1 MFFSRRRV
9 TGALAAGGLG
19 FFCARGKA
27 FAAGPKPRLISLVI
41 SEQFRTDYIDR
52 FGNFFVAGGFRRLRQ
67 EGSYF
72 QDCQMAASTFTCSG
86 LATLATGAYP
96 ELHGIVADT
105 WYDRKE
111 HKPVLA
117 SLEKLQ
123 GTTLSD
129 EVMSADSRNRIF
141 GVGGALSSLELLTGR
156 LPTRLFSMLSDGEYE
171 GRGSGPA
178 MPWFEEYRQANPPGR
193 LKGAGWQVLGG
204 SKSVPPLRTLTADPD
219 RPETFSALYRSSPFA
234 QAAQFG
240 LLRDLIGR
248 ERLGQGPATD
258 VVAVSLDSMALL
270 GYEVGADSP
279 LMREMVLHLDR
290 EMEALLTLLD
300 KSVGAHNYILAFSAA
315 HGAVRQ
321 GGEPRARYA
330 IQGEAV
336 ARSIQQ
342 ALAAQYDVK
351 NTRAAYVER
360 YIYPFLYLRLD
371 SLKRSYIDTREART
385 QAGRAALRVPGV
397 AGYYTADGDCS
408 HTGEWL
414 RRFRN
419 SFHAV
424 RSGDVMLAYE
434 PECVEDFGA
443 GRGISYGSLY
453 NYESRVP
460 LILFGGPFA
469 PQSFDY
475 AVESTDV
482 APTLAHALGVA
493 WPSSATGRVL
503 ADALASG

>member
-1 MFFSRRRV
+1 
-9 TGALAAGGLG
+9 
-19 FFCARGKA
+19 
-27 FAAGPKPRLISLVI
+27 
-41 SEQFRTDYIDR
+41 
-52 FGNFFVAGGFRRLRQ
+52 
-67 EGSYF
+67 
-72 QDCQMAASTFTCSG
+72 
-86 LATLATGAYP
+86 
-96 ELHGIVADT
+96 
-105 WYDRKE
+105 
-111 HKPVLA
+111 
-117 SLEKLQ
+117 
-123 GTTLSD
+123 
-129 EVMSADSRNRIF
+129 
-141 GVGGALSSLELLTGR
+141 
-156 LPTRLFSMLSDGEYE
+156 MLSDGEYA
-171 GRGSGPA
+171 GRGSA
-178 MPWFEEYRQANPPGR
+178 AASMWFEEYRQANPPAR

-204 SKSVPPLRTLTADPD
+204 AKSVPPLRTLTADPD
-219 RPETFSALYRSSPFA
+219 HPESFPALYRSSPFA
-234 QAAQFG
+234 QAAQFE
-240 LLRDLIGR
+240 LLRDLINR

-290 EMEALLTLLD
+290 DMEALLSLLD
-300 KSVGAHNYILAFSAA
+300 KNLGVHNYMLAFTAA

-321 GGEPRARYA
+321 AGEPRARFA
-330 IQGEAV
+330 VETV

-342 ALAAQYDVK
+342 ALAAQYDLK
-351 NTRAAYVER
+351 AARGVYVER

-371 SLKRSYIDTREART
+371 SLRRSYIDPREART

-408 HTGEWL
+408 HSGEWL

-434 PECVEDFGA
+434 PEHVEDFGA

-469 PQSFDY
+469 PQAFDY
-475 AVESTDV
+475 SVESTDI
-482 APTLAHALGVA
+482 APTIAHALGIA

>member
-1 MFFSRRRV
+1 
-9 TGALAAGGLG
+9 
-19 FFCARGKA
+19 
-27 FAAGPKPRLISLVI
+27 
-41 SEQFRTDYIDR
+41 
-52 FGNFFVAGGFRRLRQ
+52 
-67 EGSYF
+67 
-72 QDCQMAASTFTCSG
+72 MAASTFTSSG
-86 LATLATGAYP
+86 LATISTGAYP
-96 ELHGIVADT
+96 ELHGIVADS
-105 WYDRKE
+105 WYDRRE
-111 HKPVLA
+111 HKPISAALD
-117 SLEKLQ
+117 KLQ
-123 GTTLSD
+123 GSTLSD
-129 EVMSADSRNRIF
+129 EVMAADSRNRVF
-141 GVGGALSSLELLTGR
+141 GVGGVLASLELLAGR
-156 LPTRLFSMLSDGEYE
+156 SPTRLFSTQSDGAYE
-171 GRGSGPA
+171 GRGSGAA
-178 MPWFEEYRQANPPGR
+178 MPWFDEYRQANPPGR

-204 SKSVPPLRTLTADPD
+204 ATGVPPLRTLAADPD
-219 RPETFSALYRSSPFA
+219 HPEGFHALYRSSPFA

-240 LLRDLIGR
+240 LLRELLSR

-258 VVAVSLDSMALL
+258 VVAVSLESMALL

-300 KSVGAHNYILAFSAA
+300 KGLGAGNYVLAFSAA

-321 GGEPRARYA
+321 AGEPRARFA

-342 ALAAQYDVK
+342 TLAAQYDLK
-351 NTRAAYVER
+351 AARGVYVER

-371 SLKRSYIDTREART
+371 SLKRSYIDAREART

-397 AGYYTADGDCS
+397 AGYYTADGDSS
-408 HTGEWL
+408 HSGEWL

-460 LILFGGPFA
+460 LILYGGPFA
-469 PQSFDY
+469 PQAFDY
-475 AVESTDV
+475 AVESTDI
-482 APTLAHALGVA
+482 APTLAHTLGVA

-503 ADALASG
+503 ADALAPG

>member
-1 MFFSRRRV
+1 
-9 TGALAAGGLG
+9 
-19 FFCARGKA
+19 
-27 FAAGPKPRLISLVI
+27 
-41 SEQFRTDYIDR
+41 
-52 FGNFFVAGGFRRLRQ
+52 
-67 EGSYF
+67 
-72 QDCQMAASTFTCSG
+72 MAASTFTSSG

-360 YIYPFLYLRLD
+360 YVYPFLYLRLD

-385 QAGRAALRVPGV
+385 QAGRAALRVAGV